1 MMMAIENDAYRPT
14 LGSTP
19 AMIENEIASGM
30 SARATTRPD
39 SRSAFGLD
47 SHASWK
53 RARSAGRAGKSR
65 VSVVNGGLLENRGID
80 CPLVSS
86 GHELSEDTE
95 SSVVN
100 L

>member
-47 SHASWK
+47 SHAVLRLRTFAALSPLS
-53 RARSAGRAGKSR
+53 ARSGRT
-65 VSVVNGGLLENRGID
+65 VSVADMGLHQ
-80 CPLVSS
+80 S
-86 GHELSEDTE
+86 
-95 SSVVN
+95 
-100 L
+100 